1 MAGARMPVT
10 PLQTE
15 YLQSQQIV
23 EKRKEKR
30 RRGLLRRLTV
40 FAVLFMIVCAVM
52 VASLISQT
60 REINSAVKQKQTL
73 EKQVTVSTTE
83 AKKLKKRVKLLHNK
97 QYIGEI
103 ARHDYL
109 LSKKGEI
116 IFSKPGNK

>member
-1 MAGARMPVT
+1 MADVRMHVT

-30 RRGLLRRLTV
+30 RRGLFRRLTV
-40 FAVLFMIVCAVM
+40 FTVLFTIVCVVMAV
-52 VASLISQT
+52 SLISQS
-60 REINSAVKQKQTL
+60 REINSVVKQKQTL
-73 EKQVTVSTTE
+73 EKQIAASTDN
-83 AKKLKKRVKLLHNK
+83 AKKLKQHIKLLHNK

>member
-1 MAGARMPVT
+1 MADVRMHVT

-30 RRGLLRRLTV
+30 RRGLFRRLTV
-40 FAVLFMIVCAVM
+40 FTVLFTIVCVVMAV
-52 VASLISQT
+52 SLISQS
-60 REINSAVKQKQTL
+60 REINNVVKQKQTL
-73 EKQVTVSTTE
+73 EKQIAASTDN
-83 AKKLKKRVKLLHNK
+83 AKKLKQHIKLLHNK